1 MNNTNKNP
9 PSYESGFL
17 FGSPNGTRTDAEH
30 PWKNFILPPG
40 PHCIGKG
47 FAVAN
52 QICGANLT
60 AEGRYIA
67 SAEMLEKPLQDTLV
81 LS

>member
-1 MNNTNKNP
+1 MVHRK
-9 PSYESGFL
+9 GLRHFHRDL
-17 FGSPNGTRTDAEH
+17 LRKLAPNGTRTDAEH

-40 PHCIGKG
+40 PICIGKG

-60 AEGRYIA
+60 AEGGILPARRCT
-67 SAEMLEKPLQDTLV
+67 K
-81 LS
+81 